1 MAHCR
6 KQSIAGTPLQLATNQ
21 PILSSHMNLHSED
34 KRQEQSSEQEMA
46 EYIGGELQLVSVF
59 ANESFLGTM
68 IPALLINRLI
78 GRSEAS

>member
-1 MAHCR
+1 
-6 KQSIAGTPLQLATNQ
+6 
-21 PILSSHMNLHSED
+21 
-34 KRQEQSSEQEMA
+34 MA

-59 ANESFLGTM
+59 ANEPFLGTM